1 MSKDYCYDFICFIP
15 LDASS
20 PKFFGFSEFIAGLAL
35 MILAWTI
42 ADVRYRFRI
51 ATAPLPLEKIAFA
64 IVSTVGILTLLTD
77 LWRAEE
83 WLVPQGN
90 LLTPSG
96 WQAILGG
103 LFLLTFL
110 IWTWFAFICPA
121 VYGKWNSKRYA
132 QALGRAIFKG
142 SHSDLSVIADEFRSS
157 IKPIIN
163 YATDTP
169 ANHTST
175 KQSPLVVEIAD
186 EILLL
191 IADRKFCRAIID
203 ASPGT
208 ALSTFQAIKDTKK
221 YHIQNIKIFA
231 KNIVTEA
238 LSNKDSLLHHET
250 DVYETGL
257 IGLDQPLSQTLFS
270 DYEMVEAI
278 GTLLDPD
285 NLWDDRKWDASQIG
299 AYSRIVLITFRDYVD
314 QGYIGEYHHPRT
326 LYGAMGH
333 IENSVSNLY
342 TLNGVVNNPWDNDIW
357 EKLRVV
363 VEFIKDTIGI
373 LDNKKLPESLQLRV
387 EGSDNIKSC
396 YARIAE
402 MAFNVICFASQVTTP
417 PDICWQIQYS
427 SVWSRLYKF
436 SGHDGVAEKVV
447 KFKVRRL
454 IYNEIKE
461 MNQFPNFKG
470 ANILRFCLNVM
481 GFNMRRL
488 HTNSDLR
495 ALQKVILSWTM
506 KNFVWLYSYNPSVAE
521 ACLPD
526 GVTYEIEKFRLVKTY
541 PAEGLRRETRF
552 DYLELSH
559 NKRDCNSL
567 P

>member
-121 VYGKWNSKRYA
+121 VYGKWNSKRYM
-132 QALGRAIFKG
+132 QALGRAILKG
-142 SHSDLSVIADEFRSS
+142 SHSDLSVIADELIFS

-175 KQSPLVVEIAD
+175 KQSPPETEIAD

-208 ALSTFQAIKDTKK
+208 ALSIFQAIKDTKK

-238 LSNKDSLLHHET
+238 LSNKDSLLYHET

-257 IGLDQPLSQTLFS
+257 IGLDQPMSQTLFS

-278 GTLLDPD
+278 GTLLEPD
-285 NLWDDRKWDASQIG
+285 KLWDDRKWDASQIG
-299 AYSRIVLITFRDYVD
+299 AYSRIVLITFGDYVD
-314 QGYIGEYHHPRT
+314 KGYLGEYHHPIA
-326 LYGAMGH
+326 LYGAMH
-333 IENSVSNLY
+333 NIENTVSALY
-342 TLNGVVNNPWDNDIW
+342 TLDGATNNPWDNDIL
-357 EKLRVV
+357 EKLEVV
-363 VEFIKDTIGI
+363 VDFIRNTIDI
-373 LDNKKLPESLQLRV
+373 LNKKNIPESLQLRV
-387 EGSDNIKSC
+387 RESDNTTSS
-396 YARIAE
+396 YDRIAD

-417 PDICWQIQYS
+417 PNLGWHIQYS
-427 SVWSRLYKF
+427 KVWSRLSKF
-436 SGHDGVAEKVV
+436 SWEEEDAAAKVV
-447 KFKVRRL
+447 KFKIRRL

-461 MNQFPNFKG
+461 MNQSPDFKG

-481 GFNMRRL
+481 GFNMRR
-488 HTNSDLR
+488 TYANSDVR
-495 ALQKVILSWTM
+495 ALHKVILSWTM
-506 KNFVWLYSYNPSVAE
+506 TNFVWLHTYNSSVAE

-526 GVTYEIEKFRLVKTY
+526 SVTYEIEKSRLVKTY
-541 PAEGLRRETRF
+541 PAEGLTRETRF

-559 NKRDCNSL
+559 NKKM
-567 P
+567 

>member
-121 VYGKWNSKRYA
+121 VYGKWNSKRYVK
-132 QALGRAIFKG
+132 ALGKAIVKG
-142 SHSDLSVIADEFRSS
+142 SHSELSVIADEFKFST
-157 IKPIIN
+157 KPIID
-163 YATDTP
+163 YATE
-169 ANHTST
+169 TSVSHSST
-175 KQSPLVVEIAD
+175 RQTPLVTGIAD

-238 LSNKDSLLHHET
+238 LSNKDSLLYHET

-285 NLWDDRKWDASQIG
+285 NLWDERKWDASQIG

-326 LYGAMGH
+326 LHGAMGH
-333 IENSVSNLY
+333 IEDSVSNLY
-342 TLNGVVNNPWDNDIW
+342 TLNSVVNNPWDNDIW

-363 VEFIKDTIGI
+363 VEFIIDAIGI
-373 LDNKKLPESLQLRV
+373 LDKKNIPESLHLRV
-387 EGSDNIKSC
+387 RESDYKSS
-396 YARIAE
+396 YDRIAD
-402 MAFNVICFASQVTTP
+402 MAFNVMCFASQVTTP
-417 PDICWQIQYS
+417 PDLCRQIQYS
-427 SVWSRLYKF
+427 SVWSRLFIF
-436 SGHDGVAEKVV
+436 SGQDSAAAKVV
-447 KFKVRRL
+447 NFKFRRL

-481 GFNMRRL
+481 GINLGRQHVADMW
-488 HTNSDLR
+488 
-495 ALQKVILSWTM
+495 ALQKVILSWTK
-506 KNFVWLYSYNPSVAE
+506 KNFVWLHSYNSSVAE

-526 GVTYEIEKFRLVKTY
+526 GVTFEMKNSRLVKTY
-541 PAEGLRRETRF
+541 PAERLRRETRF
-552 DYLELSH
+552 DYLELSL
-559 NKRDCNSL
+559 NKTDCNSL